1 MRNTSIALRSS
12 LLALCLAAGAGRVYP
27 QWVEDSIQVPGAWV
41 GSLAYN
47 SREDVLYGHCE
58 QAGMYFAI
66 DCDSN
71 KLLAAFPLHFP
82 AYTAFDSTDDE
93 LYLPFGDIGYESL
106 AVVDGH
112 SHAVVKKLDLPDAN
126 VAVWD
131 TISDRLYISRC
142 NANLV
147 SILDCRTDTF
157 VAHLAVGAA
166 PIKMYIN
173 PLRRKLYVLN
183 YDAGSVSV
191 IDMATNQVT
200 KTIDVGQTPNAGY
213 YCRRLDKFYCPGN
226 YGEVVAIDGQTDSIV
241 ARISIRQSSLI
252 LSLAGN
258 DAIPAVMVGVEDEG
272 DYLYTVDAAL
282 DSVTGS
288 LQVPGALDGVLYSP
302 ASGRFY
308 CANDGHGSVTVVS
321 GDGTRNLKT
330 LPMGDDPFVL
340 LRVPRHNRIYVGD
353 LGRAWVYVIKD
364 SPGGIEESP
373 GNPPLSCGLKV
384 TPSPFTHSVT
394 AVSEDG
400 SAGFAP
406 VKVFSLEGSLVGTFG
421 AWRAEGNRVS
431 AVWNGLGADGKP
443 VPKGVYIAS
452 AAGSGCRVKLVK
464 AE

>member
-12 LLALCLAAGAGRVYP
+12 LLALCLAAGAVRA
-27 QWVEDSIQVPGAWV
+27 QWVEDSVQVPGSWV

-47 SREDVLYGHCE
+47 NREDVLYGASE
-58 QAGMYFAI
+58 DGSVFAI
-66 DCDSN
+66 DCGDNSVIASHP
-71 KLLAAFPLHFP
+71 LSGAFVLA
-82 AYTAFDSTDDE
+82 YDSTDNKAWCSYYGPGQD
-93 LYLPFGDIGYESL
+93 SL
-106 AVVDGH
+106 AVIDGATH
-112 SHAVVKKLDLPDAN
+112 TIVRRMEMPGSTTPVWDPVSDRVYVSCQTTYK
-126 VAVWD
+126 VAV
-131 TISDRLYISRC
+131 
-142 NANLV
+142 
-147 SILDCRTDTF
+147 LDCGTDS
-157 VAHLAVGAA
+157 LLCYIPVGVC
-166 PIKMYIN
+166 PIKMYMN
-173 PLRRKLYVLN
+173 TLRRKLYVLN

-191 IDMATNQVT
+191 IDLATNQVV
-200 KTIDVGQTPNAGY
+200 KTVHVGQTPNAGY
-213 YCRRLDKFYCPGN
+213 YCRRMDKFYCPGN